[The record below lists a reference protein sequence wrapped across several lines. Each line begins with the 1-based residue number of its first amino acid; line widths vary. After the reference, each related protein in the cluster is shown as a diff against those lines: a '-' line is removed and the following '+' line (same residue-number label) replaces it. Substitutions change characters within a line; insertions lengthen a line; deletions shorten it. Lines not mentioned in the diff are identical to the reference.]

1 MRKTRAFFAR
11 LWTDEGGASATEYAI
26 LLSIVVIGT
35 AAAVA
40 AFGGALENVMTE
52 ATSCLNVTATGC

>member
-1 MRKTRAFFAR
+1 MRKTGAFFVR

-26 LLSIVVIGT
+26 LLSIIVIGT
-35 AAAVA
+35 AASVA
-40 AFGGALENVMTE
+40 AFSGALENVMTE

>member
-1 MRKTRAFFAR
+1 MRKTGAFFIR
-11 LWTDEGGASATEYAI
+11 LWTDEGGASAIEYA
-26 LLSIVVIGT
+26 LLVSLLVLGT
-35 AAAVA
+35 AAAVV